1 MSNHVSMKGKFLL
14 AVGLLMLWFV
24 SAEAQRKLWGTASA
38 GVSDNKGVIFSANDD
53 GTGYTVKYNFVTDF
67 PGVSPQSGLTLA
79 KGKFYGVTNSGGA
92 NDVGLLFEYDP
103 VNDTYTKKHDFD
115 GANGSYPYSA
125 MVLAN
130 NGLLYGLTYQG
141 GTNDY
146 GVLYSYDPVNNIFT
160 NLNSLSA
167 SLGGRAQGNL
177 MQASNGKL
185 YGLTMLGG
193 ANSGGT
199 LIEYT
204 IAGNL
209 LAKKVDLP
217 AGSAPTGELTE
228 TGGLLFGLT
237 YGGGSNSVGTLFE
250 YDPVGV
256 TLTVR
261 VNFDGTSK
269 GSYPSGSLVKASNG
283 LLYGMTSLGGA
294 NGFGTLFE
302 YNSGTTTLTK
312 KIDFNSANGSLPQS
326 KLFQATDTNL
336 YGATTNGGANN
347 EGVLFRYV
355 IGTNS
360 LTVRANFNSADIGS
374 NPASS
379 LVQAADGK
387 LYGVAPYGGP
397 TTNGTLFAYDPT
409 NDAISKRVDFSNSS
423 NGSNPQSGMVLAP
436 NGLFYGMT
444 SLGGANAQGVLYE
457 YDPATDIYTSKVD
470 LSSSGTGSSP
480 SGSLVLASNGNL
492 YGMTSAGGANG
503 DGVIFEYVPGSISVS
518 VKVNFSAA
526 TIGSAPK
533 GSLMQP
539 LNSPLLYGMTN
550 AGGPSAH
557 GTLFTFDP
565 NTSALVVKYSFT
577 ATSDGTSPQGSLVQA
592 ANGKLYGTTSSG
604 GAGTSGVLF
613 EYDISTDTYAKK
625 VDFTGSNGANPYGD
639 IVQATDGKL
648 YGMTNGGGAN
658 SNGIIFQYDP
668 YVASGNYAV
677 KFSFNSAVN
686 GSAPY
691 GALTEAAPGKLF
703 GTTSSGGAQGSGTFF
718 QYDIAGTFTKIKDL
732 GGADGASPLYGSLL
746 LNPPK
751 QTQTVTFGPLST
763 KAPTDPPFSVSP
775 TASSSLAVKLTSSNT
790 AVATVSGNTI
800 TIVGLGTTTIS
811 ASQWGNSTYTFA
823 QDIRQNLV
831 VAKASQTI
839 TFNTLPT
846 KTYGDAP
853 FALGATASSGLAV
866 TYSSSDPSIASV
878 SGSTVTILKA
888 GTVNITASQAGD
900 VSYNAAPDVI
910 QSLTINK
917 KTQSIGF
924 TIPNVYT
931 YGDGAF
937 LLNGN
942 TDSGLPISYTDQSP
956 TPLVTFSGVYPNIS
970 ATIIQAG
977 NTIIRASQTGNG
989 NYLAA
994 TPVDVSLTINKATQ
1008 TITFTS
1014 LAPATFG
1021 DAPVALTATSSSGL
1035 PISYTSSLSSVATV
1049 SSNTLTIVGAGSS
1062 LITAIQSGN
1071 VNFLPATTVGQNL
1084 TVNKANQT
1092 ITFSALPSKA
1102 LTDPPFALG
1111 ATASSGLPIS
1121 YSSSDLTIATISGNT
1136 VTLQNKSGTSNIT
1149 ATQAGNANYNA
1160 ATPVVQ
1166 PLNVVPKTSQ
1176 TITFNALPGKILGDA
1191 PFNLTATASSGLAV
1205 TYTSGDPTVAA
1216 ISGSTVTILKA
1227 GTVTITA
1234 SQGGDPTY
1242 AAAPDVQQTLT
1253 IGKGNQTITFGAL
1266 AAVANT
1272 DPPFTLSATS
1282 SSGLPITFSSSNTS
1296 LATVSGNTVTLGGSA
1311 GTVTITA
1318 SQAGNSDYNAATP
1331 VPQTLTI
1338 VARSAQTITFG
1349 ALQAKSMGDA
1359 AFSLT
1364 ASTTSGLPITFTS
1377 SNTAVATVSGVT
1389 VTIVG
1394 AGSTDITASQPGN
1407 TSFLPASPV
1416 TQPLVVQK
1424 GNQQIS
1430 FTPPASPVLGGPT
1443 FTLTATSTAG
1453 LPVTFTPVT
1462 TTKLSISGNFGTSLL
1477 AGLATVRA
1485 SQAGNA
1491 NYNAAAPVDQT
1502 FCIKP
1507 AIPTITVTNGNTNS
1521 PILTSSAISNNVWLL
1536 NGNPI
1541 TGGTNQAY
1549 TVIKAGTYTVITSVD
1564 NCFSDASAPQT
1575 IVITGDL
1582 PLDNNSSL
1590 VYPNPSSDKVY
1601 VDLRQFAQYPVDVRM
1616 SDMTGRTVHQLTAN
1630 GGSIAEINI
1639 AENQP
1644 ALYLIEAVQGENRT
1658 RARFVKN

>member
-1 MSNHVSMKGKFLL
+1 MSNHESMKGKFLL

-24 SAEAQRKLWGTASA
+24 SVEAQRKLWGTASA
-38 GVSDNKGVIFSANDD
+38 GVSDNKGVIFNANDD

-67 PGVSPQSGLTLA
+67 PGVNPQSGLTLA
-79 KGKFYGVTNSGGA
+79 NGKFYGVTNGGGA

-103 VNDTYTKKHDFD
+103 VNDTYTRKHDFD
-115 GANGSYPYSA
+115 GTNGSYPYSA
-125 MVLAN
+125 LVLAN

-146 GVLYSYDPVNNIFT
+146 GVLYSYDPVINTFT
-160 NLNSLSA
+160 NLISLSS

-204 IAGNL
+204 IAGNVL
-209 LAKKVDLP
+209 SKKVDLP
-217 AGSAPTGELTE
+217 TGSSPTGELTE
-228 TGGLLFGLT
+228 SGGLLFGLT
-237 YGGGSNSVGTLFE
+237 YGGGSNGVGTLFE
-250 YDPVGV
+250 YDPVNF

-261 VNFDGTSK
+261 ANFDGAGK
-269 GSYPSGSLVKASNG
+269 GSYPNGSLVKASNG
-283 LLYGMTSLGGA
+283 LLYGMASLGGA

-302 YNSGTTTLTK
+302 YNTGTTTLTK
-312 KIDFNSANGSLPQS
+312 KIDFNSANGALPQS
-326 KLFQATDTNL
+326 KLFQASDTNL
-336 YGATTNGGANN
+336 YGNTTNGGTNN

-360 LTVRANFNSADIGS
+360 LTVRASFSSADIGN

-379 LVQAADGK
+379 LTQAADGK

-397 TTNGTLFAYDPT
+397 TGNGTLFAYDPT
-409 NDAISKRVDFSNSS
+409 NDSMSKRVDFSNSS
-423 NGSNPQSGMVLAP
+423 NGSNPQSGMVIAP

-457 YDPATDIYTSKVD
+457 YDPATDTYTNKVD
-470 LSSSGTGSSP
+470 LSLAGTGGSP

-526 TIGSAPK
+526 TIGSVLK
-533 GSLMQP
+533 GALMQP
-539 LNSPLLYGMTN
+539 VSGTLLYGMTSS
-550 AGGPSAH
+550 GGPSSH
-557 GTLFTFDP
+557 GTLFTFDLA
-565 NTSALVVKYSFT
+565 NSSVAVKYAFT
-577 ATSDGTSPQGSLVQA
+577 STNEGTAPQGSLVQA
-592 ANGKLYGTTSSG
+592 ANGKLYGTTSAG
-604 GAGTSGVLF
+604 GSGTSGVLF
-613 EYDISTDTYAKK
+613 EYDLSTDTYTKK
-625 VDFTGSNGANPYGD
+625 VDFTGANGANPYGD

-658 SNGIIFQYDP
+658 SSGVIYQYDP
-668 YVASGNYAV
+668 YATSGNYTV
-677 KFSFNSAVN
+677 KFSFNSGVS
-686 GSAPY
+686 GGAPY
-691 GALTEAAPGKLF
+691 GSLTEAAPGKLY
-703 GTTSSGGAQGSGTFF
+703 GTASSGGSQSSGTFF

-732 GGADGASPLYGSLL
+732 GGSDGASPLYGSLL
-746 LNPPK
+746 LNPAK
-751 QTQTVTFGPLST
+751 QVQTVTFGPLT
-763 KAPTDPPFSVSP
+763 QKAPNDAPFSISA
-775 TASSSLAVKLTSSNT
+775 TASSTLPVKFTSSNT
-790 AVATVSGNTI
+790 AVATVSGNTV

-811 ASQWGNSTYTFA
+811 ASQWGNTTYSYA

-839 TFNTLPT
+839 TFNALPT
-846 KTYGDAP
+846 KTYGNAP
-853 FALGATASSGLAV
+853 FALTATASSGLTV
-866 TYSSSDPSIASV
+866 TYSSSDPTIASV

-888 GTVNITASQAGD
+888 GTVTITASQAGD
-900 VSYNAAPDVI
+900 VTYNAAPDVA
-910 QSLTINK
+910 QTLTINK
-917 KTQSIGF
+917 KAQSIAF
-924 TIPNVYT
+924 TIPTVYT

-942 TDSGLPISYTDQSP
+942 TDSGLPVTYTDLSP

-970 ATIIQAG
+970 ATIVQAG
-977 NTIIRASQTGNG
+977 STTIRASQAGNG

-994 TPVDVSLTINKATQ
+994 PVADATLTVNKATQ
-1008 TITFTS
+1008 TITFTP
-1014 LAPATFG
+1014 LANATYG
-1021 DAPVALTATSSSGL
+1021 DAPITLTATASSGL
-1035 PISYTSSLSSVATV
+1035 TVSYTSSLSTVATV
-1049 SSNTLTIVGAGSS
+1049 SGNTLTITGAGSS
-1062 LITAIQSGN
+1062 QINAVQAGN
-1071 VNFLPATTVGQNL
+1071 VNYLPATNVPQNL

-1111 ATASSGLPIS
+1111 ATASSGLPVT
-1121 YSSSDLTIATISGNT
+1121 YSSSDLTIATISGST
-1136 VTLQNKSGTSNIT
+1136 VTLQNKAGSTVIT
-1149 ATQAGNANYNA
+1149 ATQSGNTNYNA
-1160 ATPVVQ
+1160 ATQATQTLTV
-1166 PLNVVPKTSQ
+1166 LPKTSQ
-1176 TITFNALPGKILGDA
+1176 TITFNALPGKIVGDA
-1191 PFNLTATASSGLAV
+1191 PFTLSATATSGLTV
-1205 TYTSGDPTVAA
+1205 TFTSGDPTVAS
-1216 ISGSTVTILKA
+1216 ISGNTVTILKA

-1242 AAAPDVQQTLT
+1242 AVAPDVQQTLT
-1253 IGKGNQTITFGAL
+1253 IGKGNQTITFGPL
-1266 AAVANT
+1266 ANVANT
-1272 DPPFTLSATS
+1272 DPPFTLTATS
-1282 SSGLPITFSSSNTS
+1282 SSGLPVSYSSSNTS
-1296 LATVSGNTVTLGGSA
+1296 LATVSGNTVTLGGVA

-1318 SQAGNSDYNAATP
+1318 SQVGNSDYNAATP

-1349 ALQAKSMGDA
+1349 PLSAKAVGDP
-1359 AFSLT
+1359 AFSLS
-1364 ASTTSGLPITFTS
+1364 ASTTSGLPITFSS
-1377 SNTAVATVSGVT
+1377 SNTSVATVSGVV

-1407 TSFLPASPV
+1407 TSFLPATPV

-1424 GNQQIS
+1424 GSQQITFS
-1430 FTPPASPVLGGPT
+1430 PPASPVLGGPA
-1443 FTLTATSTAG
+1443 FTVSATSTSG
-1453 LPVTFTPVT
+1453 LPVTFTAVT
-1462 TTKLSISGNFGTSLL
+1462 PTKLSLSGNVGTSLL
-1477 AGLATVRA
+1477 AGLATIRA
-1485 SQAGNA
+1485 SQSGNA
-1491 NYNAAAPVDQT
+1491 NYNAAVSVDQT

-1507 AIPTITVTNGNTNS
+1507 QIPIITITNANTNS
-1521 PILTSSAISNNVWLL
+1521 PILTSSATTNNVWLL

-1541 TGGTNQAY
+1541 TGATNQAY
-1549 TVIKAGTYTVITSVD
+1549 TVIKAGTYTVITAVE

-1590 VYPNPSSDKVY
+1590 VYPNPSKDRVY
-1601 VDLRQFAQYPVDVRM
+1601 VDLRQFAQYPVEVRM
-1616 SDMTGRTVHQLTAN
+1616 SDMTGRTVHQITAT
-1630 GGSIAEINI
+1630 GGGIAEINV
-1639 AENQP
+1639 ADNQP
-1644 ALYLIEAVQGENRT
+1644 AIYLIEVVQGEART

>member
-1 MSNHVSMKGKFLL
+1 MKGKFLL

-79 KGKFYGVTNSGGA
+79 NGKFYGVTNSGGA

-103 VNDTYTKKHDFD
+103 INDTYTKKHDFD
-115 GANGSYPYSA
+115 GTNGSYPYSA

-167 SLGGRAQGNL
+167 TLGGRPQGNL
-177 MQASNGKL
+177 MQAANGKL
-185 YGLTMLGG
+185 YALMMVGG
-193 ANSGGT
+193 ANAGGT

-204 IAGNL
+204 IAGNT

-217 AGSAPTGELTE
+217 AGAAPTGELIE
-228 TGGLLFGLT
+228 ASGLLFGMT
-237 YGGGSNSVGTLFE
+237 YGGGSNGVGTLFE
-250 YDPVGV
+250 YDPVNV
-256 TLTVR
+256 TFTVR
-261 VNFDGTSK
+261 ANFDGAGS
-269 GSYPSGSLVKASNG
+269 GSYPNGSLLKASNG
-283 LLYGMTSLGGA
+283 LLYGMASLGGA

-302 YNSGTTTLTK
+302 YNTGTTTLTK
-312 KIDFNSANGSLPQS
+312 KIDFNSSNGALPQS
-326 KLFQATDTNL
+326 KLYQATDTNL
-336 YGATTNGGANN
+336 YGTTTNGGANN

-379 LVQAADGK
+379 LMQAVDGK
-387 LYGVAPYGGP
+387 LYSVAPYGGP
-397 TTNGTLFAYDPT
+397 TSNGTLFAYDPT
-409 NDAISKRVDFSNSS
+409 NDAMSKRVDFSNSS
-423 NGSNPQSGMVLAP
+423 NGSNPQAGMVQAP

-457 YDPATDIYTSKVD
+457 YDPALGTYTSKVD
-470 LSSSGTGSSP
+470 LSLAGTGGAP
-480 SGSLVLASNGNL
+480 AGTLVLASNGNL

-503 DGVIFEYVPGSISVS
+503 DGVIFEYFPGSISVS
-518 VKVNFSAA
+518 VKVNFNAA

-533 GSLMQP
+533 GTLMQP
-539 LNSPLLYGMTN
+539 ASGSLLYGMTS
-550 AGGPSAH
+550 AGGPSSH
-557 GTLFTFDP
+557 GTLFAFDP
-565 NTSALVVKYSFT
+565 GTGSLTVKYTFT
-577 ATSDGTSPQGSLVQA
+577 ATSEGTSPQGSLVQA
-592 ANGKLYGTTSSG
+592 ANGKLYGTTSAG

-613 EYDISTDTYAKK
+613 EYDINTDTYAKK

-658 SNGIIFQYDP
+658 SNGIIYQYDP
-668 YVASGNYAV
+668 YVTTSNYAV
-677 KFSFNSAVN
+677 KFSFNGAAS

-691 GALTEAAPGKLF
+691 GALVESSPGKLY
-703 GTTSSGGAQGSGTFF
+703 GTTSSGGAQSSGTFF

-751 QTQTVTFGPLST
+751 QTQTVTFGPLSQ

-775 TASSSLAVKLTSSNT
+775 TASSSLTVKLTSSNT

-800 TIVGLGTTTIS
+800 TIVGLGTTVIS
-811 ASQWGNSTYTFA
+811 ASQWGNTTYAYA

-839 TFNTLPT
+839 TFNTLAT

-853 FALGATASSGLAV
+853 FNLGATASSGLTV
-866 TYSSSDPSIASV
+866 TYASSDPTIASV
-878 SGSTVTILKA
+878 SGTTVTILKA
-888 GTVNITASQAGD
+888 GSVTITASQAGD
-900 VSYNAAPDVI
+900 VNYNAAPDVP
-910 QSLTINK
+910 QTLTINK
-917 KTQSIGF
+917 KAQSIGF
-924 TIPNVYT
+924 TIPGVYT

-942 TDSGLPISYTDQSP
+942 TDSGLPVTYTDLSA

-970 ATIIQAG
+970 ATIVQAG
-977 NTIIRASQTGNG
+977 STTIRASQAGNG

-994 TPVDVSLTINKATQ
+994 PNTDATLTVNKKTQ
-1008 TITFTS
+1008 TITFNP
-1014 LAPATFG
+1014 LPNATYG
-1021 DAPVALTATSSSGL
+1021 DAPITLTATSSSGL
-1035 PISYTSSLSSVATV
+1035 PISYTSSVSSVATTSV
-1049 SSNTLTIVGAGSS
+1049 NILTIAGAGST

-1071 VNFLPATTVGQNL
+1071 VNYLPATNVGQNL

-1111 ATASSGLPIS
+1111 ATASSGLPVS
-1121 YSSSDLTIATISGNT
+1121 YVSSDLTIATISGST
-1136 VTLQNKSGTSNIT
+1136 VTLQNKSGFSNIT
-1149 ATQAGNANYNA
+1149 ASQAGNANFNA
-1160 ATPVVQ
+1160 ATPVIQ
-1166 PLNVVPKTSQ
+1166 QLTVVPKTSQ
-1176 TITFNALPGKILGDA
+1176 TITFNALPAKIVGDA
-1191 PFNLTATASSGLAV
+1191 SFNLTATATSGLAV
-1205 TYTSGDPTVAA
+1205 TYTSGDPTVAS

-1253 IGKGNQTITFGAL
+1253 IGKGNQTITFGTL
-1266 AAVANT
+1266 ATVANT
-1272 DPPFTLSATS
+1272 DPPFTLTATS
-1282 SSGLPITFSSSNTS
+1282 SVGLPVTFSSSNTS
-1296 LATVSGNTVTLGGSA
+1296 LATISGNTVTLGGSA

-1318 SQAGNSDYNAATP
+1318 SQAGNSDYNAASP
-1331 VPQTLTI
+1331 VQQTLTI
-1338 VARSAQTITFG
+1338 IARSAQTITFG
-1349 ALQAKSMGDA
+1349 VLQAKAMGDA
-1359 AFSLT
+1359 AFSLS

-1377 SNTAVATVSGVT
+1377 SNTAVATISGVT

-1407 TSFLPASPV
+1407 TSFLPATPV

-1430 FTPPASPVLGGPT
+1430 FSPPASPVLGGPT
-1443 FTLTATSTAG
+1443 FTLAAISTSG

-1462 TTKLSISGNFGTSLL
+1462 TTKLSISGNVGTTLL

-1491 NYNAAAPVDQT
+1491 NYNAAVPVDQT

-1507 AIPTITVTNGNTNS
+1507 TIPTITVTNGNTNS
-1521 PILTSSAISNNVWLL
+1521 PILTSSAVSNNVWLL
-1536 NGNPI
+1536 NGSPI

-1575 IVITGDL
+1575 FVITGDL
-1582 PLDNNSSL
+1582 PLDNNASL
-1590 VYPNPSSDKVY
+1590 VYPNPSTDKVY
-1601 VDLRQFAQYPVDVRM
+1601 VDLRQFAQHAVEVRM
-1616 SDMTGRTVHQLTAN
+1616 SDMTGRTVHQLTAI
-1630 GGSIAEINI
+1630 GGGVAEINI
-1639 AENQP
+1639 TENQP
-1644 ALYLIEAVQGENRT
+1644 AMYLIEAVQGDYRT